1 MKKILFVL
9 FFFTIMVSAAF
20 TQETWQKVKIFSD
33 DLRSDIA
40 MLRKS
45 GVIIDEGYIGKDN
58 SISVFLPAS
67 DVEKLR
73 TTGIRFEMVI
83 DDWDSYYKNL
93 PVLSPEEQL
102 AVRQHS
108 KQNYGVEGLTYG
120 TMGGYYTYAEIN
132 AQLDSMRAR
141 FPNLITQKVSI
152 GTTVGSRQIY
162 AVKISDNPDA
172 TENEPRAIYTS
183 LTHARE
189 PAGMMSVMYYMFYL
203 LENYNTNPSVKYLVD
218 NREIWFVPCL
228 NPDGYE
234 HNRSTNPNGG
244 GQWRKNRSLNSGSY
258 GVDLNRNFGPY
269 TYWNSPNGGSSTT
282 PSAID
287 YRGPSEFSELE
298 SQGYRNFVVG
308 KNFKTA
314 LNYHT
319 YSNLLIFPYGCW
331 TYLTP
336 DSAIF
341 SEFSSDMVAMNGYS
355 PGTAWQLLYP
365 VRGSSDDFLYD
376 GDVESNGKIFAMT
389 PEVGGDSDGFWPQQ
403 SRIFP
408 LAIEN
413 LGPNLY
419 YSWVAGDYVSLYSY
433 QFDRQYV
440 NPGDQVQMNLTMKNK
455 GLSGASNLTLELE
468 SLSSFITV
476 SNNSVNVPSIPS
488 RGSFTTTSPVIF
500 TLSAI
505 APIDTLCKL
514 RIITKKDG
522 VTMSAD
528 TISFITGVP
537 TFVFQD
543 TTNNPLTNWTITATP
558 STPKWEASTTD
569 FHTGPTS
576 FTDSKTGNYANNATV
591 TMATTNPVSLTGYA
605 NPKLSFW
612 TKWDMES
619 QWDCGVLMISTN
631 NGSTWTALTGK
642 LTKPASGSGKQVPAG
657 MPVYE
662 GSSTTWKQEV
672 IDLSAYTN
680 KSVKLKFELRT
691 DGSQVRDGWY
701 VDDIGVYVYAALPV
715 ELSAFSGTIS
725 GDIVSLK
732 WETAS
737 ELNNRGFEVERSVN
751 GSGWSTAGFVEGAG
765 TKAAPAE
772 YSFTERVSASGT
784 IQYRLKQIDFDGTS
798 KYYGP
803 VDIESGNELSYSL
816 MQNYPN
822 PFNPETVIRYALPVA
837 GNVSISIFDILGN
850 KVGTLVNGFMK
861 AGEHQVS
868 FKPAGLTSGI
878 YFYEMVTPG
887 FTKKL
892 KMLYL
897 K

>member
-1 MKKILFVL
+1 MKKVFLPIFLLAILFTTVY
-9 FFFTIMVSAAF
+9 S
-20 TQETWQKVKIFSD
+20 QETWQKVKIFSG

-40 MLRKS
+40 MLRKLD
-45 GVIIDEGYIGKDN
+45 VIIDEGFIGKDN

-73 TTGIRFEMVI
+73 TTGIRFEVVI
-83 DDWDSYYKNL
+83 DDWDAYYKAL
-93 PVLSPEEQL
+93 PGLTPEEQL
-102 AVRQHS
+102 AVRQQS

-120 TMGGYYTYAEIN
+120 TMGGYYTFAEIN

-152 GTTVGSRQIY
+152 GTTIENRPVY
-162 AVKISDNPDA
+162 AVKISDNPEV

-183 LTHARE
+183 LIHARE
-189 PAGMMSVMYYMFYL
+189 PAGMMSVIYYMYYL
-203 LENYNTNPSVKYLVD
+203 LENYNTDPSVKYLVD
-218 NREIWFVPCL
+218 NREIWFIPCM

-234 HNRSTNPNGG
+234 YNRSTNPNGG

-269 TYWNSPNGGSSTT
+269 NYWNSPNGGSSTT

-287 YRGPSEFSELE
+287 YRGPAEFSELE
-298 SQGYRNFVVG
+298 SQAYRNFVVG

-319 YSNLLIFPYGCW
+319 YSNLLIYPYGCW

-336 DSAIF
+336 DSAAF
-341 SEFSSDMVAMNGYS
+341 FEFASDMVAMNGYS

-365 VRGSSDDFLYD
+365 VRGGSDDFLYD
-376 GDVESNGKIFAMT
+376 GDIESNGKIFAMT

-419 YSWVAGDYVSLYSY
+419 YTWVAGDYVSLFSY

-440 NPGDQVQMNLTMKNK
+440 NPGDQVAMNLTMKNK
-455 GLSGASNLTLELE
+455 GLSNAENVTITLEPV
-468 SLSSFITV
+468 SSFITV
-476 SNNSVNVPSIPS
+476 SNGTATVPSIPS
-488 RGSFTTTSPVIF
+488 RGTYTTISPLLFSVA
-500 TLSAI
+500 LST
-505 APIDTLCKL
+505 PIDTMAKM
-514 RIITKKDG
+514 RVVTSKNG
-522 VTMSAD
+522 VQMSAD
-528 TISFITGVP
+528 TISFFTGVP

-543 TTNNPLTNWTITATP
+543 TSNNPLTYWTVTASP
-558 STPKWEASTTD
+558 STPKWEATTSS
-569 FHTGPTS
+569 FHSGPAS
-576 FTDSKTGNYANNATV
+576 FTDSKTGNYASSATV
-591 TMATTNPVSLTGYA
+591 TMALTNPISLAGSA

-612 TKWDMES
+612 TKWDTES
-619 QWDCGVLMISTN
+619 QYDCGVLMISTN
-631 NGSTWTALTGK
+631 NGSTWTALAGS
-642 LTKPASGSGKQVPAG
+642 LTKPASGLGKQTPAG

-662 GSSTTWKQEV
+662 GTSTNWKKEE
-672 IDLSAYTN
+672 ISLAAYAN
-680 KSVKLKFELRT
+680 QSIKLKFELRT
-691 DGSQVRDGWY
+691 DGSLVKDGWY
-701 VDDIGVYVYAALPV
+701 VDDIGVYVYSALPV
-715 ELSAFSGTIS
+715 ELASFTGQRN
-725 GDIVSLK
+725 GDIINLK
-732 WETAS
+732 WSTAT
-737 ELNNRGFEVERSVN
+737 EMNNRGFEVQRSVN
-751 GSGWSTAGFVEGAG
+751 GSAWSTTGFVDGAG
-765 TKAAPAE
+765 TKTAPTE
-772 YSFTERVSASGT
+772 YNFTERITTPGT
-784 IQYRLKQIDFDGTS
+784 LQYRLKQIDYDGTHS
-798 KYYGP
+798 FYGP
-803 VDIESGNELSYSL
+803 VEIESGNLLSYNL

-822 PFNPETVIRYALPVA
+822 PFNPETVIRFNTAVD
-837 GNVSISIFDILGN
+837 GNLSITVFDILGN
-850 KVGTLVNGFMK
+850 KVGTLVNGFMQ
-861 AGEHQVS
+861 AGSHQVS
-868 FKPAGLTSGI
+868 FKPEGLTSGI